1 MCQYDF
7 EIEEKE
13 IDNHSIFIKAVK
25 KEKNNSLHEFD
36 FSYIKPMFDNY
47 IKKLSDDVEYIN
59 SKLSGEKFYLFGAHI
74 FSQYLISMGINKN
87 QIINILDNDFNKQEK
102 RMYGTNITVKSP
114 QILKNIDK
122 PIIVLRTG
130 IYDNEIKEKILQINS
145 SSIFY

>member
-1 MCQYDF
+1 
-7 EIEEKE
+7 
-13 IDNHSIFIKAVK
+13 
-25 KEKNNSLHEFD
+25 
-36 FSYIKPMFDNY
+36 
-47 IKKLSDDVEYIN
+47 
-59 SKLSGEKFYLFGAHI
+59 
-74 FSQYLISMGINKN
+74 MGINKN